1 MNILVGIDFS
11 ESAQKVIDQC
21 AILAD
26 ALNAKIWLV
35 HVAEPDP
42 AFVGYEADPK
52 VMRDVVAKKYHEE
65 HRRLQAIGGTLRDDG
80 LDCVALLVQGAT
92 VETLLREAAKVA
104 ADMIVIGSHGKG
116 AFKRL
121 LIGSTSEGVLHASR
135 IPVHIVPTR

>member
-1 MNILVGIDFS
+1 MDILVGIDFS
-11 ESAQKVIDQC
+11 ESAQKVIDQS
-21 AILAD
+21 AVLAE

-65 HRRLQAIGGTLRDDG
+65 HRQLQAIGETLRDSG
-80 LDCVALLVQGAT
+80 LNCVALLVQGAT
-92 VETLLREAAKVA
+92 VETILAEASEVE
-104 ADMIVIGSHGKG
+104 ADMIVIGSHGRG
-116 AFKRL
+116 ALKRL
-121 LIGSTSEGVLHASR
+121 LIGSTSEGVLHRSE

>member
-1 MNILVGIDFS
+1 MDILVGIDFS
-11 ESAQKVIDQC
+11 ESAQKVIDQS
-21 AILAD
+21 AVLAE

-65 HRRLQAIGGTLRDDG
+65 HRRLQAIGETLRDSG

-92 VETLLREAAKVA
+92 VETLLAEASKVE
-104 ADMIVIGSHGKG
+104 ADMIVIGSHGRG
-116 AFKRL
+116 ALKRL
-121 LIGSTSEGVLHASR
+121 LIGSTSEGVLHRSE